1 MRHNILSS
9 ISALVI
15 MLLTAIGFGA
25 CSSSD
30 DDYEPADLCQQP
42 AGAFRRR

>member
-1 MRHNILSS
+1 MRHNIFSRF
-9 ISALVI
+9 SAFVLA
-15 MLLTAIGFGA
+15 LLAVCSFIA

-42 AGAFRRR
+42 AGAFRGR